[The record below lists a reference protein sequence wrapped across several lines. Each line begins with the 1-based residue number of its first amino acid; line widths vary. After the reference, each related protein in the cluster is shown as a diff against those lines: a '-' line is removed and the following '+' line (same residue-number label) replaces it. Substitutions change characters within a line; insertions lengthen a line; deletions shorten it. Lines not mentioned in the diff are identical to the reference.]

1 MEAWQFFDTLCEA
14 LADPAFYPHPVSHLE
29 RRDTHISAVFLT
41 GTWVYKLKKPVD
53 FGFLDFRNLKD
64 RHHFCEQEVRL
75 NQRLS
80 RDVYQEVVKIYETDD
95 HRFSLEDKGPI
106 VEYAVKMR
114 QLPDSLSLKE
124 LLKNDQ
130 VGHAH
135 MKKLGEILAAFYERS
150 NQSPQIDHSGQRD
163 VIAFNM
169 EENFRQLEPFAGG
182 LLDLERW
189 EFICQVSRT
198 FLESRQS
205 LFQRRVEAG
214 RIRDGHG
221 DLRTDHVY
229 FFRGVQIIDCIEF
242 NDRFRYGD
250 VVADLAFLHMDME
263 HLGHGN
269 WSRAFLASYVNDA
282 NDPGLYSL
290 LDFYAAYRAIVRLKV
305 ACLRWR
311 EVGKAQR
318 EALEDEARHYMDQA
332 YRYAIEFSRP
342 TLWVF
347 CGLPATGKSC
357 LAEAV
362 AKALS
367 IPLFQSDRIR
377 KEEQSDSHEQVVPFG
392 QGLYRLQMR
401 HRVYARLLALAQ
413 ETLKKGHSVILD
425 GTYSRRK
432 WRDEARQL
440 ASDLDTNLIFVECL
454 CKDETIRARLKQRD
468 RESGLSDA
476 RLEHFTQMLADFEPV
491 TELSE
496 DIHLPLHTD
505 QQPLAETSVSVLS
518 EGYARKC
525 AQVKKLL

>member
-1 MEAWQFFDTLCEA
+1 MEALQFFETLCEA

-64 RHHFCEQEVRL
+64 RRHFCEQEARL

-95 HRFSLEDKGPI
+95 HRFSLEDKGRI

-114 QLPDSLSLKE
+114 QLPDGLSLRA
-124 LLKNDQ
+124 LLKNDKIR
-130 VGHAH
+130 HAH
-135 MKKLGEILAAFYERS
+135 MKKLGEMLAAFYERS
-150 NQSPQIDHSGQRD
+150 NQSPQIDHYGQRD

-169 EENFRQLEPFAGG
+169 EESFRQLERFAGG
-182 LLDLERW
+182 LLEQERW

-198 FLESRQS
+198 FLEGRRN

-229 FFRGVQIIDCIEF
+229 FYRGIQIIDCIEF

-250 VVADLAFLHMDME
+250 VAADLAFLHMDME
-263 HLGHGN
+263 HLGYGDR
-269 WSRAFLASYVNDA
+269 SRTFLAAYVDDA
-282 NDPGLYSL
+282 DDPQLYSV

-305 ACLRWR
+305 ACLRWQD
-311 EVGKAQR
+311 VGKAQQK
-318 EALEDEARHYMDQA
+318 ALEKEATLYMDQA

-347 CGLPATGKSC
+347 CGLPGTGKSS
-357 LAEAV
+357 LAEGV

-377 KEEQSDSHEQVVPFG
+377 KEEQPDSHQQVVPFG
-392 QGLYRLQMR
+392 QGLYSPERR

-413 ETLKKGHSVILD
+413 ETLKTGHSVILD
-425 GTYSRRK
+425 ATYSRRK
-432 WRDEARQL
+432 WRDEARLL

-454 CKDETIRARLKQRD
+454 CKEETIRSRLKE
-468 RESGLSDA
+468 RETESSLSDA
-476 RLEHFTQMLADFEPV
+476 RLEHLTQMLADFDPM
-491 TELSE
+491 TELTPE
-496 DIHLPLHTD
+496 IHLTIHTD
-505 QQPLAETSVSVLS
+505 QPLRDASAGVLS

-525 AQVKKLL
+525 AQVKELL